1 MSDADS
7 GVGGAQR
14 IAERV
19 VPEGSLVAWWLGGS
33 GFAFKTPAGT
43 QIYVDPY
50 LSDAARAIFGLARA
64 FPAPIADEDA
74 RPDVVICT
82 HWHEDHLDPEAIPII
97 ARHSAATRFVMP
109 PSAMARALSWGVA
122 RERIAPLAVGESLT
136 IRDVT
141 ISHVPARHEP
151 GIAGWEVPD
160 AMGVILEAAGL
171 QIYHTGDT
179 EYDLRLR
186 AMAGRGIDAIS
197 ACINGTGGNMDAHEA
212 ALLAWRLGAR
222 LAVPMH
228 HRLWAENPE
237 GVTVDP
243 RLFAGTYRALG
254 GRGRVVVP
262 ELLSEIVIGPERD
275 LRPSGA
281 TGEGG

>member
-1 MSDADS
+1 MSDAAM
-7 GVGGAQR
+7 GVEGAR
-14 IAERV
+14 LIAERV
-19 VPEGSLVAWWLGGS
+19 VPEGHLLAWWLGGS
-33 GFAFKTPAGT
+33 GFVFKTPGGT

-64 FPAPIADEDA
+64 FPAPIAAGDA
-74 RPDVVICT
+74 RPDVLICT

-97 ARHSAATRFVMP
+97 ARHNPATRFVMP

-122 RERIAPLAVGESLT
+122 RERITPLAAGESLA

-160 AMGVILEAAGL
+160 AMGVILGIAGM
-171 QIYHTGDT
+171 QVYHTGDT

-186 AMAGRGIDAIS
+186 ALAGRGIDAVF

-222 LAVPMH
+222 LVVPMH
-228 HRLWAENPE
+228 HRLWAENPP
-237 GVTVDP
+237 GSTLDP
-243 RLFAGTYRALG
+243 DLFAATYRALG
-254 GRGRVVVP
+254 GLGRVVTP
-262 ELLSEIVIGPERD
+262 ELLREIAIAP
-275 LRPSGA
+275 
-281 TGEGG
+281 